1 MESYKTNSPVAIIIY
16 KRLEET
22 KKVFKGIRQVKPEK
36 LFVISDYGRNLE
48 ENKKV
53 DAVREYVLENIDW
66 ECEVFK
72 NFAEANMGCK
82 QRVSSGISW
91 VFNQVERAIILED
104 DIVPSVDFFIFCDE
118 MLERYK
124 DDERIMSVSG
134 YKTHTDYKT
143 EKDYFFS
150 SMVEVWG
157 WATWKR
163 AWNLYDIT
171 MKEFNVFLEDR
182 ILENL
187 FPKKYA
193 VSLQKSFQEVYDNR
207 IDTWDYQWVYSI
219 LVNSGLTIVPKNNLI
234 QNIGFN
240 SEEAT
245 HTKGGTY
252 FKFPIG
258 KVSLPIKENNLVV
271 REYRYDSEYIRNYL
285 IVPFEKRII
294 RRLKRG

>member
-171 MKEFNVFLEDR
+171 MKEFNIFLEDR

-193 VSLQKSFQEVYDNR
+193 VSLQKSFQEVYENK

-258 KVSLPIKENNLVV
+258 KVPLPIKENNLVV

-285 IVPFEKRII
+285 IVPLKKRII